1 MGSATQVAK
10 RSRAWHSVWHGSQ
23 HQQSIEIIGEPHKQ
37 KLWVTCISTKIVF
50 QVSHG
55 AATSDINMPQIHPN
69 TSNGI
74 AFIVLPRGNFGNSR
88 HLQQQRVGSWRDKD
102 FTFHSKC
109 IKWRRHGLFFPSLPS
124 QQTPPLWLSRS
135 TKGLAPC
142 NFSQDITKHQKT
154 ESILQNRSQGS
165 SDLSGMCHMPYPPV
179 SGAPNLPW
187 RHPASKMCQPP
198 LG

>member
-10 RSRAWHSVWHGSQ
+10 SSRAWHSVWHGSQ

-74 AFIVLPRGNFGNSR
+74 AFIVFT
-88 HLQQQRVGSWRDKD
+88 SWKLRK
-102 FTFHSKC
+102 
-109 IKWRRHGLFFPSLPS
+109 L
-124 QQTPPLWLSRS
+124 TPPSTATRRQLERQRFHLPLEVYQVEASRALLSFTAITANATTVAFAFNKRS
-135 TKGLAPC
+135 GSLQLLTR
-142 NFSQDITKHQKT
+142 HHKT
-154 ESILQNRSQGS
+154 
-165 SDLSGMCHMPYPPV
+165 
-179 SGAPNLPW
+179 
-187 RHPASKMCQPP
+187 SKN
-198 LG
+198 